1 MNNKNPAY
9 RNGRVT
15 TTRPVDE
22 VKLMR
27 EKRGASILGFLE
39 LDFIINL

>member
-22 VKLMR
+22 VKLL
-27 EKRGASILGFLE
+27 RGASILGFLE